1 MADVICIFILKFY
14 TKNNLHSAQ
23 WHNNCIYPLLS
34 IQFDFTSS
42 IYTLT
47 SIRSRNFTS
56 HSEKDNCKDLW
67 KSIKSKLWGISRCY
81 SQKQYFLF
89 HVECCMIC
97 KPVIIVE
104 WFYLYLFILY
114 DPDDWYV
121 NYFNVYQSSP
131 CKSIM
136 VMAFL

>member
-1 MADVICIFILKFY
+1 MISLLKYILLQVSDQEILPVTVKKTIVRIY
-14 TKNNLHSAQ
+14 ENL
-23 WHNNCIYPLLS
+23 L
-34 IQFDFTSS
+34 
-42 IYTLT
+42 
-47 SIRSRNFTS
+47 
-56 HSEKDNCKDLW
+56 
-67 KSIKSKLWGISRCY
+67 KSKLWGISRCY

-136 VMAFL
+136 VMHFCKINLNKSFWIHRDETLYLKCQGSSLLYKF